1 MGIEGIENLNDQTDV
16 RAILSRDISSD
27 SGLAP
32 GEEPPPSDFEEEDD
46 NDDSQV

>member
-1 MGIEGIENLNDQTDV
+1 MGIEGIDTLTDQIDV

-32 GEEPPPSDFEEEDD
+32 GEEAPPSDFEEDE
-46 NDDSQV
+46 